1 MKSKTILSA
10 SLFAVLGLQ
19 VLSSCNG
26 SSVDTVKTI
35 ESSYDHEDKAI
46 ELIGE
51 FDAPIFTFSSG
62 GSPSMAMNFVVKP
75 HVISSEKFIVTNVM
89 LPTGTEKNS
98 VLFELPADQK
108 KYTLKNFYVFDKDGN
123 KINLD
128 THTTFKMTGKVHY
141 SELEKPEKERDNTN
155 FSYKITDVSFEKD

>member
-1 MKSKTILSA
+1 
-10 SLFAVLGLQ
+10 
-19 VLSSCNG
+19 
-26 SSVDTVKTI
+26 
-35 ESSYDHEDKAI
+35 
-46 ELIGE
+46 
-51 FDAPIFTFSSG
+51 
-62 GSPSMAMNFVVKP
+62 MAMNFVVKP
-75 HVISSEKFIVTNVM
+75 YVINSEKFIVTNVM

-123 KINLD
+123 KINLN

-155 FSYKITDVSFEKD
+155 FSYKITDVSFKKD